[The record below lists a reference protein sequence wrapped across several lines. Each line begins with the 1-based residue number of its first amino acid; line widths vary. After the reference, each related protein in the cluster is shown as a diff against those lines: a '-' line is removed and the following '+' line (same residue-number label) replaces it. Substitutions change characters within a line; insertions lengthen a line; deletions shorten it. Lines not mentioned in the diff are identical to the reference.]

1 MVGTPP
7 NPVTPPANEHENPN
21 LMEALLARIQV
32 LEAQQATAAV
42 TPKPPNLSKAV
53 RRPEAFVG
61 TQKDRNNRSVEIWL
75 HYMEFYLK
83 ATRVE
88 AESDKINVAASHL
101 DGTARREYDTRV
113 TDAGSFESYDA
124 FRQWLTQHYSPADP
138 VNTARDAFLNCRQ
151 GETESLDTYFERFRM
166 TRNLLDE
173 APSQSWIVYHFV
185 NQLLPRY
192 KALIRGDKEFAEYK
206 DISLDDVLAKL
217 KRMNPLLVTS
227 QYVQPKLQHDRPTQS
242 TSQGKRRKFNNS
254 STTSASNYITTPL
267 SDGEKRFLENNIKKG
282 GGILLRES
290 VQNNTEWIQR
300 ARTQGLCIKC
310 AGKGHY
316 AKDCPTTRQSSSSRS
331 FNAIMDDNQLE
342 HLNDLSQE

>member
-1 MVGTPP
+1 MVNTPP
-7 NPVTPPANEHENPN
+7 NPVTPPPHPSENST

-32 LEAQQATAAV
+32 LEAQQATASV

-61 TQKDRNNRSVEIWL
+61 TQKDRNSRSVEIWL

-101 DGTARREYDTRV
+101 DGIARWEYDTRV
-113 TDAGSFESYDA
+113 TDAGSFETYDA

-138 VNTARDAFLNCRQ
+138 VNTARDAFLSCRQ
-151 GETESLDTYFERFRM
+151 GESESLDSYFERFRM
-166 TRNLLDE
+166 ARNLLDE

-185 NQLLPRY
+185 NQLLPWY

-206 DISLDDVLAKL
+206 GISLDDVLAKL

-227 QYVQPKLQHDRPTQS
+227 RYIQPKPQHDRPTQN
-242 TSQGKRRKFNNS
+242 TSQGKRRKVNS
-254 STTSASNYITTPL
+254 HSTTSNYTTTPL
-267 SDGEKRFLENNIKKG
+267 TDGEKRFLENNIKKG

-300 ARTQGLCIKC
+300 ARNQGLCIKC

-316 AKDCPTTRQSSSSRS
+316 SKDCPATRQSSSSRS
-331 FNAIMDDNQLE
+331 FNAIVDNDELE